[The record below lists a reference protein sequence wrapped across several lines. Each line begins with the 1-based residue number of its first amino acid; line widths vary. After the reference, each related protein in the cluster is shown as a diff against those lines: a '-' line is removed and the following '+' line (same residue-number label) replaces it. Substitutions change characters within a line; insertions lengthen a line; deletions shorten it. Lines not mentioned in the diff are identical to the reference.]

1 MHVEVPPVPYR
12 ELTRA
17 RPEGPPGE
25 ESAAIRRRV
34 IRAHER
40 QRLRFGRS
48 PMRLEVACT
57 IAALV
62 GAEEI
67 GVKHLAEALQFR
79 VLDRSG

>member
-1 MHVEVPPVPYR
+1 
-12 ELTRA
+12 
-17 RPEGPPGE
+17 
-25 ESAAIRRRV
+25 
-34 IRAHER
+34 
-40 QRLRFGRS
+40 
-48 PMRLEVACT
+48 MRLEVACT